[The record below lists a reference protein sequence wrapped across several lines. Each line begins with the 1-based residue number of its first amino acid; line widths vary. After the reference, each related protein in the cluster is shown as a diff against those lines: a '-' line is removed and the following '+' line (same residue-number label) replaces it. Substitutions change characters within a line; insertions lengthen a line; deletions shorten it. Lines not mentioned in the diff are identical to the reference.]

1 MTEQNQ
7 PLRGASREDKAALYR
22 ANAARLLKQ
31 AESSQLPQERA
42 KLEAAAA
49 QWLSLAEGE
58 DPTSGGSSPR

>member
-7 PLRGASREDKAALYR
+7 PLRGASREEKAALYR

-31 AESSQLPQERA
+31 AANSQLPQERA

-58 DPTSGGSSPR
+58 DPDSGALTQR